1 MAQATIHCVYL
12 FTTRMKTFLLALL
25 LGTGALFS
33 QCAKTSEP
41 APKVNYDQKS
51 AEIVQAV
58 SPALVGDW
66 TLRRVHITAQP
77 YNVGQRELG
86 IVRDTV
92 FENFATLSIQQ
103 APSGRSIPDPR
114 YAKFTGFLHYRTKT
128 YPIQFELSAS
138 PQRLFHDEG
147 PQAFFLFE
155 YNFPV
160 GSHPTEPEE
169 QLLQYLGLIGEN
181 FSLEIVPGQPLAM
194 TWRGLNR
201 GIDKIELVK

>member
-1 MAQATIHCVYL
+1 
-12 FTTRMKTFLLALL
+12 MKPFSLALL
-25 LGTGALFS
+25 LATGVLFS
-33 QCAKTSEP
+33 QCTKTSEP
-41 APKVNYDQKS
+41 APKVDYDRKS
-51 AEIVQAV
+51 AEIVQVV
-58 SPALVGDW
+58 SPAVVGDW

-77 YNVGQRELG
+77 YNTGQRELG

-92 FENFATLSIQQ
+92 FENFATLSIQA
-103 APSGRSIPDPR
+103 APSRYSSGDPR
-114 YAKFTGFLHYRTKT
+114 YPHFTGFLRYRTKT

-147 PQAFFLFE
+147 PQAVFLFE
-155 YNFPV
+155 YNSPI

-169 QLLQYLGLIGEN
+169 QLLQYLGFINEN
-181 FSLEIVPGQPLAM
+181 FSLEVIPGQSNSM